1 MKTVDAL
8 EKEFEKLKPQ
18 VEKTLS
24 EVRSKIAFM
33 EQLETEYR
41 ALRNEIQG
49 IKEYPEE
56 WKGAEDH
63 PWTHVK
69 AIKAILKKLKGG

>member
-1 MKTVDAL
+1 MRTVDAL

-41 ALRNEIQG
+41 AL
-49 IKEYPEE
+49 
-56 WKGAEDH
+56 
-63 PWTHVK
+63 
-69 AIKAILKKLKGG
+69 KK